1 MPATCPHLAAIRAL
15 MPMGVPCRE
24 RLSGRLSLVSERA
37 RAEAFDQLRRVIAWE
52 MEAQAGVQRAVE
64 GMPLLIADTLLE
76 YFDISLKPGAD
87 VSNLD

>member
-1 MPATCPHLAAIRAL
+1 
-15 MPMGVPCRE
+15 MGVPCRE

-64 GMPLLIADTLLE
+64 VMPLLIADTLLE

-87 VSNLD
+87 VFNPTWDKSGRVIPVAVLTPV